1 MRRLFMYCVCFVLL
15 VWVAPVSGRTR
26 QGTPPNAAS
35 NPSMV
40 FVVRHAEAYLNLS
53 DHAGMPEEELDSL
66 TPRGIKQ
73 ATETGAYLRD
83 KNVLLV
89 VASPTGRTRQTAR
102 IIAEQT
108 GLKSSPSEDPAFAST
123 KDGLT
128 PDGKL
133 ADWSWRQEQ
142 WKAGRDPRP
151 EGGESLEDA
160 VKRAVQALEE
170 LIRQHPGKALVIV
183 THSDI
188 CAGLAGQAAGTPFPC
203 RYGKHKTSFGS
214 VIQIAVSPD
223 GTWELL

>member
-1 MRRLFMYCVCFVLL
+1 
-15 VWVAPVSGRTR
+15 
-26 QGTPPNAAS
+26 
-35 NPSMV
+35 MV
-40 FVVRHAEAYLNLS
+40 FVVRHAQAYLNLP
-53 DHAGMPEEELDSL
+53 DHDGMPEEKLDSL

-73 ATETGAYLRD
+73 ATATGAYLRD
-83 KNVLLV
+83 KNIVLV
-89 VASPTGRTRQTAR
+89 VASPTGRTRQTSG
-102 IIAEQT
+102 IIAEQI
-108 GLKSSPSEDPAFAST
+108 GMKSSPSVDPAFAAT

-128 PDGKL
+128 PDGKP

-142 WKAGRDPRP
+142 WKADRDPRP

-160 VKRAVQALEE
+160 VNRAVQAVEE

-188 CAGLAGQAAGTPFPC
+188 CAGLAGQAAGTPFPS

-223 GTWELL
+223 GNWKLL